1 MKLFFWIDSAKTSI
15 FGKSFIYLNQ
25 VFVDLKSQ
33 KSITIC
39 GQNMEIPD
47 IVGGCLHNETS
58 EPALLTAAPSTWN
71 CQARGAQ
78 WLEPAQV
85 WQAGNYTME
94 PNSIWGCIRICISM
108 TQLLSHTFAHL
119 TGPNSDFQSQF
130 STSKIIRI
138 FLICFS

>member
-71 CQARGAQ
+71 CQASGGA
-78 WLEPAQV
+78 LARTGSSL
-85 WQAGNYTME
+85 AGRELHNGAEFNMGSHLNITYTE
-94 PNSIWGCIRICISM
+94 S
-108 TQLLSHTFAHL
+108 
-119 TGPNSDFQSQF
+119 
-130 STSKIIRI
+130 
-138 FLICFS
+138 